1 MFKSIQN
8 TLSRRQQSVGQQGN
22 VADITQQ
29 AVLEFLQQS
38 YSDTSARISVRYQEV
53 DKVLTIV
60 TLNKTLA
67 GELLLHTPELR
78 SYLMSRNI
86 RVERIIVR

>member
-1 MFKSIQN
+1 MFKSI
-8 TLSRRQQSVGQQGN
+8 LSALQRRQQSVGRQAN

-38 YSDTSARISVRYQEV
+38 YSDTSARVSVRYQDTDNTLV
-53 DKVLTIV
+53 IV
-60 TLNKTLA
+60 TPNKTLA
-67 GELLLHTPELR
+67 GELLLHAPELR
-78 SYLMSRNI
+78 AYLISRSI

>member
-1 MFKSIQN
+1 MFKSIQGA
-8 TLSRRQQSVGQQGN
+8 LQRRQQSVGRQEN

-38 YSDTSARISVRYQEV
+38 YSDTSARISVRYQ
-53 DKVLTIV
+53 DIDNTLIIV
-60 TLNKTLA
+60 TPHKTLA
-67 GELLLHTPELR
+67 GELALHAPELR
-78 SYLMSRNI
+78 SYLISRNI

>member
-8 TLSRRQQSVGQQGN
+8 TLSRRQQLVGQQGN

-38 YSDTSARISVRYQEV
+38 YSDTSARISVRYQEA

-60 TLNKTLA
+60 TSNKTLA
-67 GELLLHTPELR
+67 GELLLHAPELQ
-78 SYLMSRNI
+78 SYLISRNI

>member
-38 YSDTSARISVRYQEV
+38 YSGTSARVSVRYQEA
-53 DKVLTIV
+53 DKILIIV
-60 TLNKTLA
+60 TPNKTLA
-67 GELLLHTPELR
+67 CELSLHTSELQ
-78 SYLMSRNI
+78 SYLTSRNI
-86 RVERIIVR
+86 RVERVIVR